1 MERIADFCRRWKITR
16 LEVFGS
22 ALRDDF
28 APDSDIDLLVTFA
41 SDAQWSLFAH
51 VRMEDELK
59 SILDRDVDVVTRRGL
74 EHSLNPI
81 RRKTI
86 IDSAEAVYVA

>member
-1 MERIADFCRRWKITR
+1 MEQIADFCRRWKIAR

-51 VRMEDELK
+51 MRMEDELK
-59 SILDRDVDVVTRRGL
+59 SILDRDVDVVTRD
-74 EHSLNPI
+74 
-81 RRKTI
+81 RK
-86 IDSAEAVYVA
+86 SVV